1 MWGPALTVLLE
12 QRLREPRGLPGP
24 ELREQPVRV
33 RPAWGR
39 DAVRQALP
47 PTATVR
53 RALPRGEPPERLR
66 RSRTWFLLRLPTG
79 TTPADDGRR
88 APPLWMTQTSR
99 TRLAP

>member
-1 MWGPALTVLLE
+1 MLPE

-33 RPAWGR
+33 RVRPAWGR
-39 DAVRQALP
+39 DAVRQALQ

-79 TTPADDGRR
+79 MTPADDGRR